1 MQVTIFE
8 KCETGL
14 LCELVLKL
22 RPQIYSPKDYVCKKN
37 EIGKEMYII
46 NHGEPSVVFDNFI
59 ITTIF

>member
-1 MQVTIFE
+1 MCSHQVTIFE

-22 RPQIYSPKDYVCKKN
+22 RPQIFSPRDYVCRRN

-46 NHGEPSVVFDNFI
+46 NHGGWSCDKHCFRLC
-59 ITTIF
+59 